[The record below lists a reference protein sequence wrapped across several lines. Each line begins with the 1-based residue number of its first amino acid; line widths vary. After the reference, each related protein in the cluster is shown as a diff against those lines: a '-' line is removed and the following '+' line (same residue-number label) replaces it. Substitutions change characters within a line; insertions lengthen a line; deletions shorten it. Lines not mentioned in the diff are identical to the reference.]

1 MSSPGRPRRLKTP
14 LLWLHARV
22 AAQIPPTRLFG
33 VKRAMLR
40 LAGAQV
46 GQDVRIVSSARFC
59 CSGSLHVGDGTWI
72 GHEVLMVGGDSEIR
86 IGARCD
92 IAPRVMLVTGSHE
105 ISISGARAAG
115 DGFSRPISIGDG
127 TWIGAGAVVIG
138 GSTIGEHSVVAAGA
152 IVRGSFPARSLLAG
166 VPARVVKT
174 LGHDPTPDLPWNIE
188 SSVRG

>member
-1 MSSPGRPRRLKTP
+1 VNSGSGKSRLSTP
-14 LLWLHARV
+14 LLWLHARA
-22 AAQIPPTRLFG
+22 AAQVPPTRLFG

-59 CSGSLHVGDGTWI
+59 CSGSLHIGAGTWI
-72 GHEVLMVGGDSEIR
+72 GHEVLLIGGDSEIH

-105 ISISGARAAG
+105 ISLSGGRAAG
-115 DGFSRPISIGDG
+115 NGFSRPICSGDG
-127 TWIGAGAVVIG
+127 CWIGAGAVVIG

-188 SSVRG
+188 SSMRS

>member
-1 MSSPGRPRRLKTP
+1 VNSGSGKSRLSTP
-14 LLWLHARV
+14 LLWLHARA
-22 AAQIPPTRLFG
+22 AAQVPPTRLFG

-59 CSGSLHVGDGTWI
+59 CSGSLHIGAGTWI
-72 GHEVLMVGGDSEIR
+72 GHEVLLIGGDSEIH

-105 ISISGARAAG
+105 ISLSGGRAAG
-115 DGFSRPISIGDG
+115 NGFSRPICIGDG
-127 TWIGAGAVVIG
+127 CWIGAGAVVIG

-188 SSVRG
+188 SSMRS